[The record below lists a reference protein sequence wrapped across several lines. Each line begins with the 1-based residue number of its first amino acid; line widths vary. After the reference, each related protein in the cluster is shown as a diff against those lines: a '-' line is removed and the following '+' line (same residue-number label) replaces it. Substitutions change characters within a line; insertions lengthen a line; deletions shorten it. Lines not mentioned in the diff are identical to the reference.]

1 MWSLFER
8 VEFLRPESPKGLKL
22 DNRIQNLVWLLGY
35 LCQTIEGVPLNDL
48 ATYVTQ
54 NLQEKS
60 EQQFREELIILGKA
74 NAEIDIWFRF
84 AKFSLKHQNRKL
96 NSKTIHLSIQK
107 AQPLVSQYKILA
119 EELGR
124 IPDKEFM
131 RRAENLTR
139 AIEQL
144 ESSDSYLAQAIH
156 ETSQVPHWDIDE
168 SAGGS

>member
-8 VEFLRPESPKGLKL
+8 SKILQPESPTGLQL
-22 DNRIQNLVWLLGY
+22 DARIQNLVWLLDY

-84 AKFSLKHQNRKL
+84 ANFSLDHQTRKL
-96 NSKTIHLSIQK
+96 DSKTIHLSILK
-107 AQPLVSQYKILA
+107 AQPLVSQYKVLA
-119 EELGR
+119 KELGR
-124 IPDKEFM
+124 NPDKEFM
-131 RRAENLTR
+131 RRVENLTR

-144 ESSDSYLAQAIH
+144 ESSDSYLAQAVH